1 MRAMLHGRQ
10 PYAIVALAA
19 ALPRL
24 AAVLAERDDL
34 LAEFTEKSDD
44 FARTLASS
52 GTFGFLPGE
61 PSAYTQPLYGWF
73 LAGLYWTFGRD
84 WLVVGLAQTAV
95 GVATALLAVAI
106 GVRVAGRYA
115 GLVAGLLLALH
126 PYLFWHDVHVNREV
140 LDGLVAAALV
150 LTALWAGERRTP
162 WAGAALG
169 ALAGIA
175 ILGNTR
181 LLLLPLVLAGWLLWR
196 GARAIPVAAVLA
208 AAALV
213 VAPWVVRNQVQVGC
227 AAITTDAKALWKA
240 NNLATYDVLARGGWI
255 DDVPS
260 PPGAPPTP
268 EDAAAVG
275 RTVDEC
281 AQMRFYREL
290 TVDFWRDHPGA
301 KVKLAVQ
308 AVGMLWD
315 PRGTKTD
322 EGPGAGG
329 FRDTARAWLLPLYT
343 VPLFVLAALGFGAV
357 ARPVAV
363 LFGALL
369 AYLTL
374 TAVLFA
380 GATRYRVPWDVLLAV
395 LAGAAVQRFLRARA
409 VR

>member
-1 MRAMLHGRQ
+1 MLHGRQ
-10 PYAIVALAA
+10 PYAIVAVAA
-19 ALPRL
+19 AVPRL
-24 AAVLAERDDL
+24 LAVAAERDDL

-73 LAGLYWTFGRD
+73 LGALYWTLGRD

-95 GVATALLAVAI
+95 AIGTALLAVAI
-106 GVRVAGRYA
+106 GRRVAGPSA
-115 GLVAGLLLALH
+115 GLVAGLLLAFH

-150 LTALWAGERRTP
+150 LTALRAGDRRTP
-162 WAGAALG
+162 AAAAALG
-169 ALAGIA
+169 ALSGVA

-196 GARAIPVAAVLA
+196 GARILPVAVVLA

-240 NNLATYDVLARGGWI
+240 NNLATYDTLARGGWI

-268 EDAAAVG
+268 EDAAAFG

-281 AQMRFYREL
+281 AQMRYYREL
-290 TVDFWRDHPGA
+290 TFDFWREHPGEKA
-301 KVKLAVQ
+301 RLAAQ

-329 FRDTARAWLLPLYT
+329 FRDTARKWLLPLYA
-343 VPLFVLAALGFGAV
+343 VPLFVLAILGFGAV
-357 ARPVAV
+357 TRPVAV
-363 LFGALL
+363 LFALL
-369 AYLTL
+369 LGYLTL
-374 TAVLFA
+374 TAVVFA

-395 LAGAAVQRFLRARA
+395 LAGAAVERFLRARA
-409 VR
+409 AR